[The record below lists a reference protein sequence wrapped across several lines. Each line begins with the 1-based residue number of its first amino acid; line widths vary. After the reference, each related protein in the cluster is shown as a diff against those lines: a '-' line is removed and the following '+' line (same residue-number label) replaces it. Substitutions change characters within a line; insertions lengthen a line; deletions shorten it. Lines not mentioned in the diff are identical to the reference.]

1 MMKQMMLL
9 SIMIGFIQG
18 RPSIQSDSNSR
29 KLQRVG
35 HENRQEL
42 ELFPIG
48 QYLWVKYSDR
58 DRSKIVFEM
67 LVLYLVR
74 RLSFGIEFGRFLR
87 SNSDRSDIP
96 GHPRTHAQT
105 PFRNCVN
112 WPHEYFC
119 LFGFVCLNNGRAAHQ
134 GYKVCGS

>member
-48 QYLWVKYSDR
+48 KYLWVKYSDR

-96 GHPRTHAQT
+96 GHSRTHAQT
-105 PFRNCVN
+105 PLSKLRK
-112 WPHEYFC
+112 
-119 LFGFVCLNNGRAAHQ
+119 LA
-134 GYKVCGS
+134 S

>member
-1 MMKQMMLL
+1 MNQMILL

-48 QYLWVKYSDR
+48 KYLWLKYFDR
-58 DRSKIVFEM
+58 DR
-67 LVLYLVR
+67 
-74 RLSFGIEFGRFLR
+74 
-87 SNSDRSDIP
+87 
-96 GHPRTHAQT
+96 
-105 PFRNCVN
+105 
-112 WPHEYFC
+112 
-119 LFGFVCLNNGRAAHQ
+119 
-134 GYKVCGS
+134 